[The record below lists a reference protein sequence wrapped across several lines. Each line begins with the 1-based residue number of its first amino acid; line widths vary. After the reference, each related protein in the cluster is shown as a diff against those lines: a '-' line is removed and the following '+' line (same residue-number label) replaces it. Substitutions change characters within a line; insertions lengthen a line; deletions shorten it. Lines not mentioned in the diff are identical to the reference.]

1 MTARSQGRGRV
12 LASLV
17 LLAALATSGLATA
30 AESIDVSS
38 KPIARFGKDSASGRY
53 GDLDFVGG
61 FEFWSRDGR
70 LKGVSAIRLQGGGE
84 RFLSVTDTGNWFAG
98 RIERDAAGRPTGL
111 GDAVIAPL
119 LGPDGQPMRGKI
131 AADAESLSIDG
142 DRVFVGFERD
152 HRIYVYENPRAPFG
166 EAAREI
172 PLPLPRHELRTN
184 RGIETIAT
192 APARTP
198 LAGARVAIAERSIDT
213 DGNLFAAIF
222 DGSRNG
228 VFKIRK
234 DADWDASDGAFLP
247 GGDLLLLERR
257 YRGFFGGLGIRI
269 RRIAGTSIRPGALVD
284 GPVIMEADLSNEI
297 DNMEGLDVWIGED
310 GDTRLTLVS
319 DDNGSIFQRNLLL
332 EFRLVDRP
340 APIN

>member
-1 MTARSQGRGRV
+1 M
-12 LASLV
+12 ASL
-17 LLAALATSGLATA
+17 AGLAMLFASGGVTA
-30 AESIDVSS
+30 AEPIDVSA
-38 KPIARFGKDSASGRY
+38 KTIPRFSRDSASDRF

-70 LKGVSAIRLQGGGE
+70 LKGVSAIRLHDGGE

-98 RIERDAAGRPTGL
+98 RIERDASGRPTGF

-152 HRIYVYENPRAPFG
+152 HRIYAYENPRAPFG
-166 EAAREI
+166 ETAREI

-192 APARTP
+192 APAKSP
-198 LAGARVAIAERSIDT
+198 LAGARIAIAERSIDP

-222 DGSRNG
+222 DGAANG
-228 VFKIRK
+228 VFKVRK

-257 YRGFFGGLGIRI
+257 YQGFMGGLGIRI
-269 RRIAGTSIRPGALVD
+269 RRIAGASIQPGALVD
-284 GPVIMEADLSNEI
+284 GPVLMEADLSDEI
-297 DNMEGLDVWIGED
+297 DNMEGLDVWIDAEG
-310 GDTRLTLVS
+310 GTRLTLVS

-332 EFRLVDRP
+332 EFRLADRP

>member
-1 MTARSQGRGRV
+1 MGLSQGRAR
-12 LASLV
+12 LLV
-17 LLAALATSGLATA
+17 PFLLFAMLLAPGQGMA
-30 AESIDVSS
+30 AESIAVSA
-38 KPIARFGKDSASGRY
+38 KPIARFGKDPDTGRY
-53 GDLDFVGG
+53 GELDFVGG
-61 FEFWSRDGR
+61 FEFWSPDSR

-84 RFLSVTDTGNWFAG
+84 WFLSVTDTGNWFAG
-98 RIERDAAGRPTGL
+98 RIERDASGRPTGF

-119 LGPDGQPMRGKI
+119 LGPNGQPMSGKI
-131 AADAESLSIDG
+131 AADAEALAIDG

-152 HRIYVYENPRAPFG
+152 HRIYAYENPRAPFG
-166 EAAREI
+166 ETAREI

-192 APARTP
+192 APAKSP
-198 LAGARVAIAERSIDT
+198 LAGAKIAVAERSIDT

-222 DGSRNG
+222 EGARNS

-257 YRGFFGGLGIRI
+257 YQGILGGLGIRI
-269 RRIAGTSIRPGALVD
+269 RRLAGASIRPGALVD

-297 DNMEGLDVWIGED
+297 DNMEGLDVWID
-310 GDTRLTLVS
+310 AAGDTRLTLVS

-332 EFRLVDRP
+332 EFRLSDRP

>member
-1 MTARSQGRGRV
+1 MNLSQGRARL

-17 LLAALATSGLATA
+17 VLAALMTSGQATG
-30 AESIDVSS
+30 AESIDVSA
-38 KPIARFGKDSASGRY
+38 KPIARFGKDSARGRY

-61 FEFWSRDGR
+61 FEFWSRDSR
-70 LKGVSAIRLQGGGE
+70 LKGVSAIRLLEGGE
-84 RFLSVTDTGNWFAG
+84 RFLSVTDSGNWFAG
-98 RIERDAAGRPTGL
+98 RVERDAASRPTGF

-119 LGPDGQPMRGKI
+119 LGPDGQLMSGKI

-166 EAAREI
+166 GRAHEI

-192 APARTP
+192 APAKSP
-198 LAGARVAIAERSIDT
+198 LAGARIAIAERSIDP

-222 DGSRNG
+222 DGASNG

-257 YRGFFGGLGIRI
+257 YQGILGGLGIRI
-269 RRIAGTSIRPGALVD
+269 RRIAGASIRPGALVD

-297 DNMEGLDVWIGED
+297 DNMEGLDVWIDAEG
-310 GDTRLTLVS
+310 GTRLTLVS

-332 EFRLVDRP
+332 EFRLADRP